1 MSVKAKKHLGQHF
14 LTDKNVSKRIADQFG
29 AHRGCHRVLEI
40 GPGMG
45 ALTTYLLENKENEV
59 WVMDVDKES
68 IVYLKEHFPQLG
80 DRILDADFLK
90 DNLAKHFG
98 DEPFAVVGNFPYNIS
113 SQILFRCLEYR
124 NQIPEIMGMFQ
135 REVAWRIAEKPGT
148 KVYGI
153 ISVLLQAFYDIEY
166 CFTVDEH
173 VFDPPPKV
181 KSGVIRLTRN
191 DREKLPCDEKK
202 FIQVVKICFNQRR
215 KMIRNSVKA
224 LLPVTLMEGRT
235 FEHRFLTE
243 RPEQL
248 SVDDFI
254 ELTLAIEASE
264 KGEEFKA

>member
-1 MSVKAKKHLGQHF
+1 MTVKAKKHLGQHF
-14 LTDKNVSKRIADQFG
+14 LIDKNVSKRIAEQFQ
-29 AHRGCHRVLEI
+29 AHRGCTKVLEI

-45 ALTTYLLENKENEV
+45 ALTTFLLENKDHQV
-59 WVMDVDKES
+59 WAMDVDSES
-68 IVYLKEHFPQLG
+68 IVYLNENFPALKG
-80 DRILDADFLK
+80 RIIEADFLK
-90 DNLAKHFG
+90 DNLALHFG
-98 DEPFAVVGNFPYNIS
+98 TEPFAVVGNFPYNIS

-148 KVYGI
+148 KAYGI

-191 DREKLPCDEKK
+191 DRDKLPCDEKR
-202 FIQVVKICFNQRR
+202 FIQVVKACFNQRR

-224 LLPVTLMEGRT
+224 LIGDKP
-235 FEHRFLTE
+235 FEHEFLTQ

-254 ELTLAIEASE
+254 NLTMAIELVDSE
-264 KGEEFKA
+264 N

>member
-14 LTDKNVSKRIADQFG
+14 LKDQNVSKRIAGQFRG
-29 AHRGCHRVLEI
+29 HRGCNKVLEI

-45 ALTTYLLENKENEV
+45 ALTTFLLENKENEI
-59 WVMDVDKES
+59 WVMDVDTES
-68 IVYLKEHFPQLG
+68 IAYLHEHFPQLEN
-80 DRILDADFLK
+80 RILEADFLK
-90 DNLAKHFG
+90 DDLSKHFG
-98 DEPFAVVGNFPYNIS
+98 NEPFAVVGNFPYNIS

-135 REVAWRIAEKPGT
+135 REVALRIAEKPGSKT
-148 KVYGI
+148 YGI

-191 DREKLPCDEKK
+191 DRDKLPCDEKQ
-202 FIQVVKICFNQRR
+202 FIKVVKACFNQRR

-224 LLPVTLMEGRT
+224 LIQDKT
-235 FEHRFLTE
+235 FDHPFLTK

-248 SVDDFI
+248 SVEDFI
-254 ELTLAIEASE
+254 ELTLALETII
-264 KGEEFKA
+264 

>member
-1 MSVKAKKHLGQHF
+1 MTVKAKKHLGQHF
-14 LTDKNVSKRIADQFG
+14 LIDKNVSKKIADQFQ
-29 AHRGCHRVLEI
+29 AHRGVHKVLEI

-45 ALTTYLLENKENEV
+45 ALTTYLLENTTNEV
-59 WVMDVDKES
+59 WAMDIDKES
-68 IVYLKEHFPQLG
+68 IVYLNDHFPQLK
-80 DRILDADFLK
+80 DRIIEADFLK
-90 DNLAKHFG
+90 DNLALHFG
-98 DEPFAVVGNFPYNIS
+98 TESFAVVGNFPYNIS
-113 SQILFRCLEYR
+113 TQILFRCLEYR

-135 REVAWRIAEKPGT
+135 REVAWRIAEKPGS
-148 KVYGI
+148 KAYGI

-191 DREKLPCDEKK
+191 DRDTLACDEKK
-202 FIQVVKICFNQRR
+202 FIQLVKACFNQRR

-224 LLPVTLMEGRT
+224 MIGDNA
-235 FEHRFLTE
+235 FEHRFMTM

-254 ELTLAIEASE
+254 ELTLEIEQLEKA
-264 KGEEFKA
+264 KGE